1 MPSRTKANIVVLTAN
16 FLFGANYFA
25 VKYITP
31 SRMEPLSLN
40 VVRVVVSVGL
50 FWLVFLV
57 NPSRHRIQKQD
68 IPRFLLCSML
78 GVAINQILFIKGL
91 SLTTSIHGALL
102 MLVTPI
108 FITMIA
114 AWLGKEGLSLVK
126 ILGLVLGISGAAVL
140 ILFKENTHT
149 GSNILLGDLCIIL
162 NAISYAFYLVLV
174 KPLML
179 RYSPIQVI
187 RWVFTIGSLMILPIG
202 WNSFIHTNWAG
213 FDVCHFAALAFV
225 VVGAT
230 FLAYLFNIYGV
241 SRLGASATG
250 SYIYTQPLFAT
261 LIAVSLGSENFNTL
275 KLFAGLL
282 IFSGVYLV
290 NVKNKRS

>member
-31 SRMEPLSLN
+31 SKMEPLSLN
-40 VVRVVVSVGL
+40 VVRVVVSVVL

-57 NPSRHRIQKQD
+57 NPSRNRIQKQD

-78 GVAINQILFIKGL
+78 GVAINQVLFIKGL
-91 SLTTSIHGALL
+91 SLTSSIHGALL

-114 AWLGKEGLSLVK
+114 AWLGKEGLNLIK
-126 ILGLVLGISGAAVL
+126 ILGLTLGISGAVVL
-140 ILFKENTHT
+140 ILFKENSHT
-149 GSNILLGDLCIIL
+149 GSNMLLGDLCIIL

-213 FDVCHFAALAFV
+213 FDFRHFAALAFV

-250 SYIYTQPLFAT
+250 SYIYTQPLFASV
-261 LIAVSLGSENFNTL
+261 IAVSLGSENFNVL
-275 KLFAGLL
+275 KLLAGLL

-290 NVKNKRS
+290 NVKNKSS